1 MSQEIF
7 NDELDLN
14 VLCHGIDHF
23 SDDLPTETI
32 EKLLT
37 KLKAIQNG
45 DPDAARDLVTQFQEN
60 KNLDRMYTRSLQDIR
75 RNYNTKERT
84 KSLTMAI
91 NHPAEYDFSALGNV
105 IDQIGDL
112 LTNRKTLEIDTL
124 ETEILQALD
133 KYRLSIEYLAHTIGQ
148 PLPITQKIVQSL
160 WKKGYIDYLQSPT
173 LYILF
178 PGLRSTRYRHSPV
191 NPNAFLTLTRRGYF
205 HLYPVFSRSRIEAT
219 T

>member
-23 SDDLPTETI
+23 SDDLPTETA
-32 EKLLT
+32 ENLLT
-37 KLKAIQNG
+37 RLKAIQQG
-45 DPDAARDLVTQFQEN
+45 DPDATRDLVTQFQEN
-60 KNLDRMYTRSLQDIR
+60 QDLDRIYTRSLRDLR
-75 RNYNTKERT
+75 RNYSTRERA
-84 KSLTMAI
+84 KSLTMAREY
-91 NHPAEYDFSALGNV
+91 PSEYDFSYLGDL
-105 IDQIGDL
+105 IAKIGDL
-112 LTNRKTLEIDTL
+112 LTNRKTLEIDAL